1 VPKSTFRSCFALP
14 LATCHPDANF
24 IIYSL
29 PRRDNV
35 VQKVWV
41 FGWVGGLLYEWAENV
56 GGFQPDRLLI
66 PVGTGVGG
74 KEHPTHP
81 HCRLCNSFKVLFPP
95 RG

>member
-1 VPKSTFRSCFALP
+1 VPKSTFRSCFALQ

-41 FGWVGGLLYEWAENV
+41 FGWVGGFCFTSGRKMW
-56 GGFQPDRLLI
+56 GCSSQ
-66 PVGTGVGG
+66 TG
-74 KEHPTHP
+74 
-81 HCRLCNSFKVLFPP
+81 S
-95 RG
+95 